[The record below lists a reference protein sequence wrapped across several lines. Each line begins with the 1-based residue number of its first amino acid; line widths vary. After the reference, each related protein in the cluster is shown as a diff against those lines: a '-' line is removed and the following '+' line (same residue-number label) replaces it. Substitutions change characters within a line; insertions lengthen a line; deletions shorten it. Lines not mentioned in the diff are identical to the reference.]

1 MPLIETVGSSA
12 SRGFGQ
18 FGSLKRGSVNG
29 QVVTS
34 GLYIYM
40 DPVNTSSYNG
50 SGTTVYDLS
59 GNGRHGSMT
68 NMSSSN
74 WVTINGYR
82 AFNTFKLT
90 NENVQI
96 PYNSSSLQQRTYS
109 VWVNTKGFGGQNGN
123 ASAWHT
129 WLDDG
134 AGERILFG
142 SSSDN
147 VSIYPELN
155 TVAGTRV
162 INTWYHITYT
172 LNGVSGPMQIYVNG
186 ETPTYAENSEFTY
199 SPSVADTN
207 KTTLYW
213 MGDAGGET
221 SFAYFGPM
229 TIYNRVLSQT
239 EVRQNFLA
247 HGGRYGY

>member
-1 MPLIETVGSSA
+1 MPLIETIGSSA

-40 DPVNTSSYNG
+40 DPANTSSYNG

-59 GNGRHGSMT
+59 GNGRNGSMT

-74 WVTINGYR
+74 WVTLNGYR
-82 AFNTFKLT
+82 AFNTFKFN

-96 PYNSSSLQQRTYS
+96 PYNSGSLTNRTYS

-123 ASAWHT
+123 ASSWHS

-134 AGERILFG
+134 ATESILFG
-142 SSSDN
+142 S
-147 VSIYPELN
+147 PN
-155 TVAGTRV
+155 TNIGVYNSVYSLEGVREAGV
-162 INTWYHITYT
+162 WYHITYT
-172 LNGVSGPMQIYVNG
+172 LSGGSGGQVKIYINGKEISEYLTNNQ
-186 ETPTYAENSEFTY
+186 TYGTLN
-199 SPSVADTN
+199 
-207 KTTLYW
+207 TTQTSLYW
-213 MGDAGGET
+213 MGDSGNET

-229 TIYNRVLSQT
+229 NIYNRVLSQT
-239 EVRQNFLA
+239 EIFQNFLA